1 MNLRQTSLIFSAL
14 IFFLSALLLPGSL
27 TSVAAKESGPQRE
40 EACLS
45 KGWPHEQSDLQPDP
59 ALTFGTLDN
68 GLRYVIMINH
78 EPKGRVALHLDVQT
92 GSLHET
98 DEQRGIAH
106 YLEHMMF
113 NGTSHYPPDKLIE
126 YFQSIGM
133 AFGPD
138 TNAHTSYDET
148 VYNLLLPSGEEKTLD
163 EGLQVLADYAGG
175 ALLLPKEVDKERGV
189 ILAEKRERNSAMRRV
204 FVKDIEQAFAGTL
217 LARRD
222 VIGTDEVLNKA
233 DAALLRQYYERWYRP
248 DNMIVVAVGDT
259 DSKLLA
265 GLIKKQ
271 FSQLKAKSKAQPD
284 CLPFG
289 NVAENG
295 TEAFYQSEQDLGST
309 EVSIGSVW
317 NTEPESF
324 TKAVAL
330 RQLREILAAKMMNNR
345 LESLVNRKDSPLTK
359 AYFYSEIK
367 FGKAGY
373 ASLQAKTAADKWQ
386 ESLDLLNTGLRQVM
400 RDGFTAEEL
409 DRAKKELMTQL
420 NTQVQAAGS
429 RTSTELADS
438 IIDSLN
444 DAEVPLSPQQEL
456 DLYGPAVEK
465 TALTEINETFR
476 SLWHERRLVKVAG
489 TADLTGKE
497 QKPEEI
503 VLAAQQAAEAA
514 ELKPWQPPAQGTFPY
529 LPEPETAA
537 TVTKHIAYDKIKAD
551 RYVFSNGLILNL
563 KKTDFEPNELRAA
576 VVFGKG
582 ELTEPKP
589 GLSLLAPM
597 LVEESGVGGL
607 EKEQLKAALAAYSSS
622 VYFDVDEDS
631 FQFQGKGLKEETEL
645 LFQLLSTRLHDPA
658 FRADALKR
666 TRQKIEQLYAQ
677 MGAAVEGVMQL
688 KGARFLAGGNS
699 RYGLPPLKELQKL
712 TLADVENWLAPLFR
726 NEPLEIS
733 VVGDFDPEQVI
744 KLAGKYFGEPRT
756 GGQQA
761 EGEKILFPSSQKLTL
776 KVTTA
781 SDKAMLAVAWP
792 TDDFW
797 DISRTRRLSV
807 LAAVLDDRLRKQIR
821 EDMGA
826 AYSPYVYNQSSTVDP
841 GYGVLRSMMLVEPDK
856 AALLTA
862 KLKQVGAQLAKGTI
876 TAEELERALEPT
888 LTSIKDMVRTNRYWL
903 ESVLINSA
911 RQPQRLDWPTTIQSD
926 FAAIKTKEIATLAK
940 RYLQPE
946 KAAEII
952 ILPKKN

>member
-1 MNLRQTSLIFSAL
+1 MNLRQTLICSAL
-14 IFFLSALLLPGSL
+14 IFFLPALLLL
-27 TSVAAKESGPQRE
+27 ASVAAKESAPQRQGE

-45 KGWPHEQSDLQPDP
+45 AGWPHKQSDLQPDP

-78 EPKGRVALHLDVQT
+78 EPKGRVALHLDIQS

-98 DEQRGIAH
+98 EEQRGIAH
-106 YLEHMMF
+106 FLEHMMF
-113 NGTSHYPPDKLIE
+113 NGTSHYPPNTLVE

-133 AFGPD
+133 SFGPD

-148 VYNLLLPSGEEKTLD
+148 VYNLFLPNGDEKTLS

-204 FVKDIEQAFAGTL
+204 FVKNIEQVFAGTL
-217 LARRD
+217 LAQRD
-222 VIGTDEVLNKA
+222 MIGTDEVLNKA
-233 DAALLRQYYERWYRP
+233 DATLLRQYYERWYRP
-248 DNMIVVAVGDT
+248 DNMIVVAVGDA

-265 GLIKKQ
+265 ALIKKQ

-289 NVAENG
+289 KVAENG
-295 TEAFYQSEQDLGST
+295 TEAFYQSERDLGYA
-309 EVSIGSVW
+309 EVSVSSVW
-317 NTEPESF
+317 NIKPEIF

-330 RQLREILAAKMMNNR
+330 RQRKELLASTMMNNR
-345 LESLVNRKDSPLTK
+345 LESLVNRKDSLLTK
-359 AYFYSEIK
+359 ADFYTDII

-373 ASLQAKTAADKWQ
+373 TSLQAKTVADKWQ
-386 ESLDLLNTGLRQVM
+386 ESLKLLNTALRQVM
-400 RDGFTAEEL
+400 RDGFTADEL
-409 DRAKKELMTQL
+409 DRAKKELL
-420 NTQVQAAGS
+420 SLLKEAVQAAGS
-429 RTSTELADS
+429 RTSTELAES

-444 DAEVPLSPQQEL
+444 DEEVPLSPQQEL
-456 DLYGPAVEK
+456 ELYGPALE
-465 TALTEINETFR
+465 TATLAEINETFR
-476 SLWHERRLVKVAG
+476 SLWHERRLIKIAG

-503 VLAAQQAAEAA
+503 VLAAHQAAEAA
-514 ELKPWQPPAQGTFPY
+514 ELKPWQPPAQGVFPY
-529 LPEPETAA
+529 LPEPETVA
-537 TVTKHIAYDKIKAD
+537 TVKAHIAYDKIKAD
-551 RYVFSNGLILNL
+551 RHVFSNGLVLNL
-563 KKTDFEPNELRAA
+563 KKTDFEPNELRAT

-582 ELTEPKP
+582 ELAEPKP
-589 GLSLLAPM
+589 GLALLAQM
-597 LVEESGVGGL
+597 LVEESGVGSL
-607 EKEQLKAALAAYSSS
+607 DQEQLKAALAAYSSS
-622 VYFDVDEDS
+622 VYFDVEEDS
-631 FQFQGKGLKEETEL
+631 FQLQGEGLKEETEL

-666 TRQKIEQLYAQ
+666 TRRKIEQLYAQ

-688 KGARFLAGGNS
+688 KGERFLAGGHS
-699 RYGLPPLKELQKL
+699 RYGLPTMDELQKL
-712 TLADVENWLAPLFR
+712 TLADVENWLTPLFR
-726 NEPLEIS
+726 NEQLEIS

-744 KLAGKYFGEPRT
+744 KLTGKYFGEPRT
-756 GGQQA
+756 GGQQGK
-761 EGEKILFPSSQKLTL
+761 GEKIAFPSGQKLTL
-776 KVTTA
+776 NVTTA
-781 SDKAMLAVAWP
+781 SDKAMLSVAWP

-807 LAAVLDDRLRKQIR
+807 LASVLDDRLRKQIR

-862 KLKQVGAQLAKGTI
+862 KLKQVGAQLAQGTI
-876 TAEELERALEPT
+876 TADELERALEPT

-911 RQPQRLDWPTTIQSD
+911 RHPQRLDWPTTIQSD
-926 FAAIKTKEIATLAK
+926 FAAIKPEEIAALAK
-940 RYLQPE
+940 RYLQPD

-952 ILPKKN
+952 ILPEKK